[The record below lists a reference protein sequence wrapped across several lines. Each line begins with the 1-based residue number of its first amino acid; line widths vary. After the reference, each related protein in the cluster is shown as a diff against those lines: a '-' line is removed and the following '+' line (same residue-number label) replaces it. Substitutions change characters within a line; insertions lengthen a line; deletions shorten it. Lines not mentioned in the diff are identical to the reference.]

1 MDFRSKLLIS
11 VILISSLHLLT
22 CTGDDR
28 IPAGSSISGNET
40 IVSAGENYALGFYNP
55 PNSSNWYV
63 AIWFYKI
70 PVQTVAWVA
79 NRETPLPDS
88 AGKLSVTAD
97 GNLEIANA
105 DGITIW
111 SANITASGGNRT
123 AILRDTGN
131 LAMTEPNGK
140 TVWQSFDWPTA
151 TMLSGMQFYL
161 NVKTNT
167 SRRTVS
173 WKSATDP
180 SPGEFSLGIDPRTP
194 RQLHV
199 LRGSTTYWREN
210 TWFKELSATK
220 PEADRDYFVYLSTM
234 ANDNEVY
241 YTFTVSSEAVFVRYL
256 LTPVGHVE
264 LQAWRNDTQ
273 KWKVMWSS
281 QLSKCDSYGRCGPFA
296 SCDYNS
302 SQAACGCLE
311 GFVPRVQ
318 REWDAGNWSS
328 GCVRRAA
335 LQCGGGGGSGA
346 DGFLQLLRTKMP
358 DFSISVG
365 NISVA
370 DCGQKCS
377 RNCSCAAYA
386 YTNISG
392 WRSSNCLIWVENLT
406 DVVSNFGKTVIFLRL
421 ASSELG
427 TGPSHRR
434 RLVAQTANRSNG
446 RPFGQRDIQAR
457 ELAAAAIFEM
467 GHVNCFLLLSMR
479 ASGRISTVL
488 LRTNI
493 TNTANSPSDD
503 EKNLLRILI
512 PTIIGGTLFLSAFGF
527 LLRQRIKRTGFL
539 FSLFLAKAFVFSQ
552 LIWYYND
559 GRFRL
564 IYAET
569 GMRKNEHETDMTAAV
584 FATGEGGSELPL
596 FTYRSIVSATDNFS
610 TANKLGEGGFGPVYK
625 GRLAEGHEVAVKRLS
640 KSSGQGIEE
649 LRNEGHVGV
658 RSASSKQR

>member
-123 AILRDTGN
+123 AMLQDTGN
-131 LAMTEPNGK
+131 LALTEPNGK

-151 TMLSGMQFYL
+151 TMLSGMRFYL

-194 RQLHV
+194 RQLQV

-210 TWFKELSATK
+210 TWFKELSASK
-220 PEADRDYFVYLSTM
+220 PEADRNYVVYQSTM

-264 LQAWRNDTQ
+264 LQAWRDDTQ
-273 KWKVMWSS
+273 KWKVLLSS
-281 QLSKCDSYGRCGPFA
+281 HQSMCDSYGRCGPFA

-318 REWDAGNWSS
+318 REWDAGNWSG
-328 GCVRRAA
+328 GCVRRTA

-346 DGFLQLLRTKMP
+346 DGFLQLERTKMP

-370 DCGQKCS
+370 DCGQACS

-392 WRSSNCLIWVENLT
+392 WRSSNCLIWVKNLT
-406 DVVSNFGKTVIFLRL
+406 DVVSNSGKTVIFLRL
-421 ASSELG
+421 ASSELEHR
-427 TGPSHRR
+427 TG
-434 RLVAQTANRSNG
+434 RLGRAVRKGRVHMLSVA
-446 RPFGQRDIQAR
+446 
-457 ELAAAAIFEM
+457 
-467 GHVNCFLLLSMR
+467 
-479 ASGRISTVL
+479 
-488 LRTNI
+488 
-493 TNTANSPSDD
+493 
-503 EKNLLRILI
+503 RILI

-564 IYAET
+564 IYAQT

-596 FTYRSIVSATDNFS
+596 FTFRSIVSATDNFS

-649 LRNEGHVGV
+649 LTNEGGP
-658 RSASSKQR
+658 S